1 MDKALLK
8 AAMCAHFHDLPE
20 LVRGL
25 RDSHHVMELFAHA
38 SEPTMHKTSAAKTAT
53 FKTASIMLP
62 LH

>member
-1 MDKALLK
+1 LAQAKNN
-8 AAMCAHFHDLPE
+8 LPQR
-20 LVRGL
+20 VRGL